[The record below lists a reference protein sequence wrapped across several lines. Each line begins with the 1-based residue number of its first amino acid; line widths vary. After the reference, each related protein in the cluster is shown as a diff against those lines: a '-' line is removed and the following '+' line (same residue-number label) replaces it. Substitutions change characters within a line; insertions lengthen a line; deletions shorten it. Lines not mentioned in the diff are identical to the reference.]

1 MLGTVHCSVTVCNL
15 LILFFLLKLNHHHFY
30 HELKFFFETFE
41 MSPTTSF
48 FSIGVK
54 SITISER
61 WEFQLWL
68 QPLLL
73 HLQRHRN
80 STGSTTLNG
89 KRGIAIYLSWF
100 PPASVTNLYSSQI
113 EHMRFLW
120 VGVAKSSIESGVFFS
135 VPGCNCA
142 DICLLVHVQC
152 TIYFRSASRLED
164 LSGAST
170 WQHVFSLHPR
180 SCVGVCIHPSPKN
193 TSCRIFLGKKIK

>member
-30 HELKFFFETFE
+30 HESWRCWKFFFETFE

-120 VGVAKSSIESGVFFS
+120 VGVAKVPSKVGSFFLYPGAIVPTFVYWCMYSAQYISGLPV
-135 VPGCNCA
+135 A
-142 DICLLVHVQC
+142 
-152 TIYFRSASRLED
+152 
-164 LSGAST
+164 
-170 WQHVFSLHPR
+170 
-180 SCVGVCIHPSPKN
+180 
-193 TSCRIFLGKKIK
+193 